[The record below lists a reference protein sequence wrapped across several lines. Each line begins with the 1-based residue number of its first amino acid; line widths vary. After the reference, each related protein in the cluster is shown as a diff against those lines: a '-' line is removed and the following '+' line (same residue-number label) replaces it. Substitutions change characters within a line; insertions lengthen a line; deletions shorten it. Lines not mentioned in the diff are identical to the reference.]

1 MNTILS
7 TWYFE
12 PFNNNM
18 TAPYDCPICM
28 DEVDFIKN
36 CVTTECGHTFHASC
50 LMTSVAHNGFACPYC
65 RTAMAE
71 EVEEEDDEDYEDDD
85 ATVEEIYGDD
95 ALRGFR
101 FFMNNVNGVRHDA
114 EDVEEEESVIEAE
127 MGPRRR
133 TYGDVRFNDNG
144 EMSWEEEEEENPT
157 AEFVAQTLTEQGVT
171 VEQLVKALM
180 ADHEEYQDD
189 DDVERINDELF
200 GKLRIII
207 SNYKPGDQVKNR
219 PEIDDPQL
227 ALPQPIIVDV

>member
-1 MNTILS
+1 
-7 TWYFE
+7 
-12 PFNNNM
+12 
-18 TAPYDCPICM
+18 
-28 DEVDFIKN
+28 
-36 CVTTECGHTFHASC
+36 
-50 LMTSVAHNGFACPYC
+50 
-65 RTAMAE
+65 MAE
-71 EVEEEDDEDYEDDD
+71 EVAEEEDEWEDD

-101 FFMNNVNGVRHDA
+101 FFMNNVNGVQHDV
-114 EDVEEEESVIEAE
+114 EDVEEEIEE

-144 EMSWEEEEEENPT
+144 EMSWEEEEEETPT

>member
-1 MNTILS
+1 M
-7 TWYFE
+7 
-12 PFNNNM
+12 P
-18 TAPYDCPICM
+18 AQHDCPICM

-36 CVTTECGHTFHASC
+36 CVTTECGHTFHARC

-71 EVEEEDDEDYEDDD
+71 EVAEEEDEWEDD

-101 FFMNNVNGVRHDA
+101 FFMNNVNGVQHDA
-114 EDVEEEESVIEAE
+114 EDVEEEEDVIEAE
-127 MGPRRR
+127 MDLRRR
-133 TYGDVRFNDNG
+133 LYGDVRFNDNG
-144 EMSWEEEEEENPT
+144 EAIPSTPS

-180 ADHEEYQDD
+180 SDHEEYQDD
-189 DDVERINDELF
+189 EDLERINDELF

-207 SNYKPGDQVKNR
+207 SNYTPGAQAKNR
-219 PEIDDPQL
+219 PEADDLQIAIPE
-227 ALPQPIIVDV
+227 PIVVDL

>member
-1 MNTILS
+1 
-7 TWYFE
+7 
-12 PFNNNM
+12 
-18 TAPYDCPICM
+18 
-28 DEVDFIKN
+28 
-36 CVTTECGHTFHASC
+36 
-50 LMTSVAHNGFACPYC
+50 
-65 RTAMAE
+65 MAE
-71 EVEEEDDEDYEDDD
+71 EVAEEEDEWDDD

-144 EMSWEEEEEENPT
+144 EMSWEEEEEETPT

>member
-1 MNTILS
+1 
-7 TWYFE
+7 
-12 PFNNNM
+12 
-18 TAPYDCPICM
+18 
-28 DEVDFIKN
+28 
-36 CVTTECGHTFHASC
+36 
-50 LMTSVAHNGFACPYC
+50 
-65 RTAMAE
+65 
-71 EVEEEDDEDYEDDD
+71 
-85 ATVEEIYGDD
+85 
-95 ALRGFR
+95 
-101 FFMNNVNGVRHDA
+101 
-114 EDVEEEESVIEAE
+114 

-144 EMSWEEEEEENPT
+144 EMSWEEEEEETPT

-227 ALPQPIIVDV
+227 TLPQPIMVDV

>member
-1 MNTILS
+1 
-7 TWYFE
+7 
-12 PFNNNM
+12 
-18 TAPYDCPICM
+18 
-28 DEVDFIKN
+28 
-36 CVTTECGHTFHASC
+36 
-50 LMTSVAHNGFACPYC
+50 
-65 RTAMAE
+65 MAE

-101 FFMNNVNGVRHDA
+101 FFMNNVNGVEHDA
-114 EDVEEEESVIEAE
+114 EDVEEEEDVEQVE
-127 MGPRRR
+127 MGLRRR
-133 TYGDVRFNDNG
+133 SYGNVRFNDNG
-144 EMSWEEEEEENPT
+144 EMSWEEEEEEEKPT
-157 AEFVAQTLTEQGVT
+157 AEFVAQTLTDQGVT

-189 DDVERINDELF
+189 EDIERINDDLF

-207 SNYKPGDQVKNR
+207 SNYTPGDHVKNR

>member
-1 MNTILS
+1 M
-7 TWYFE
+7 
-12 PFNNNM
+12 P
-18 TAPYDCPICM
+18 APYDCPICM
-28 DEVDFIKN
+28 DEVDFTKN
-36 CVTTECGHTFHASC
+36 CVTTECGHTFHARC

-71 EVEEEDDEDYEDDD
+71 EVVEEDEDEWDDDD

-95 ALRGFR
+95 ALRGLR
-101 FFMNNVNGVRHDA
+101 FFMNNVNGHQHDA

-127 MGPRRR
+127 MDLRRR
-133 TYGDVRFNDNG
+133 LYGNLHFNDNG
-144 EMSWEEEEEENPT
+144 EAIPSTPS
-157 AEFVAQTLTEQGVT
+157 AGFVAQTLTDQGVT

-207 SNYKPGDQVKNR
+207 SNYTPGDQVKNR
-219 PEIDDPQL
+219 PEVDELQIAPPQ
-227 ALPQPIIVDV
+227 IITVDV

>member
-12 PFNNNM
+12 SFNINM

-71 EVEEEDDEDYEDDD
+71 EVAEEEEEWEDD

-101 FFMNNVNGVRHDA
+101 FFMNNVNGLRHDA

-144 EMSWEEEEEENPT
+144 EMSWEEEEDEEQKPT

-189 DDVERINDELF
+189 DDIERINDELF

-207 SNYKPGDQVKNR
+207 SNYKPGDQAKNR

>member
-1 MNTILS
+1 
-7 TWYFE
+7 
-12 PFNNNM
+12 M

-28 DEVDFIKN
+28 DEVDFTKN
-36 CVTTECGHTFHASC
+36 CVTTECGHTFHARC

-71 EVEEEDDEDYEDDD
+71 EVAEEEDDEDYEDD
-85 ATVEEIYGDD
+85 ATVEEIYSDD

-101 FFMNNVNGVRHDA
+101 FFMNNVNGVQHDV
-114 EDVEEEESVIEAE
+114 EDVEEEEDVEEAE

-133 TYGDVRFNDNG
+133 SYGDVRFNDNG
-144 EMSWEEEEEENPT
+144 EMSWEEEEENPP
-157 AEFVAQTLTEQGVT
+157 AEFIAQKLTDQGVT

-189 DDVERINDELF
+189 EDIERINDELF

-207 SNYKPGDQVKNR
+207 SNYTPGAEATNR
-219 PEIDDPQL
+219 PEVDEPQI

>member
-1 MNTILS
+1 
-7 TWYFE
+7 
-12 PFNNNM
+12 
-18 TAPYDCPICM
+18 
-28 DEVDFIKN
+28 
-36 CVTTECGHTFHASC
+36 
-50 LMTSVAHNGFACPYC
+50 
-65 RTAMAE
+65 
-71 EVEEEDDEDYEDDD
+71 
-85 ATVEEIYGDD
+85 
-95 ALRGFR
+95 
-101 FFMNNVNGVRHDA
+101 MNNVNGVRHDA

-144 EMSWEEEEEENPT
+144 EMSWEEEEENPT

-189 DDVERINDELF
+189 DDVDRINDELF

>member
-12 PFNNNM
+12 PFHTNM

-71 EVEEEDDEDYEDDD
+71 EVAEEEDEWEDD

-101 FFMNNVNGVRHDA
+101 FFMNNVNGVQHDV
-114 EDVEEEESVIEAE
+114 EDVEEEIEE

-144 EMSWEEEEEENPT
+144 EMSWEEEEEETPT